1 MSSSFMQVTPKVFQL
16 KQTPYNIEQNKGEQ
30 YKITK
35 DQVNFRS
42 SSKVKQQMP
51 SHQIKLRHI

>member
-35 DQVNFRS
+35 DQVNFRRFE
-42 SSKVKQQMP
+42 SKTTDAISP
-51 SHQIKLRHI
+51 N